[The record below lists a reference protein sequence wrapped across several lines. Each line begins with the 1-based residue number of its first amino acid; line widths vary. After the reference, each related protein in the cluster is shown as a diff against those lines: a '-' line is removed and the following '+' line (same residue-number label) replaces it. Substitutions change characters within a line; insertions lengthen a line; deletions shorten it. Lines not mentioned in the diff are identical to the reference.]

1 MSQKDKKK
9 CSYDQ
14 RQRQKGKQWATMNKV
29 EGFANSWEGTP
40 PDATMEEEEDPCAL
54 FINHLEVEE
63 DNGMN
68 VDLAGPSNQPF

>member
-14 RQRQKGKQWATMNKV
+14 RQRQKGKQWATVNKV
-29 EGFANSWEGTP
+29 EGFANFWEGTP
-40 PDATMEEEEDPCAL
+40 PDATIEDDDDPCAQ
-54 FINHLEVEE
+54 FINHLEAEE

-68 VDLAGPSNQPF
+68 MDLAGPSNQPF

>member
-9 CSYDQ
+9 HFYDQ
-14 RQRQKGKQWATMNKV
+14 RQRQKGKQQATINKT

-40 PDATMEEEEDPCAL
+40 PDATMEEEDPCNR

>member
-9 CSYDQ
+9 CAYDQ
-14 RQRQKGKQWATMNKV
+14 RQRQKGKQQATVNKV

-40 PDATMEEEEDPCAL
+40 PDMMMEDDEDYCTH

-63 DNGMN
+63 DNRMN
-68 VDLAGPSNQPF
+68 VDMAGPSNQPF